1 MQMIWEWFFTM
12 SPGTPLNPSLEAV
25 GFDTCY
31 FVYNLG
37 SLFLSIIYIF
47 IKMVTAI
54 ILRFFRRKSKKVK
67 AVWRWF
73 NEGAFWATPLALYI
87 ESYAALVMAV
97 ILAIMQPTFSEP
109 GQKIQMYLAY
119 YFAVLTFT
127 GPVFFTWFMYK
138 NFDRF

>member
-1 MQMIWEWFFTM
+1 M

-67 AVWRWF
+67 GLATKESKVKFAVRV
-73 NEGAFWATPLALYI
+73 PLANVSVRQSTASSQITAFSVVSLLQIVSGDVI
-87 ESYAALVMAV
+87 ECE
-97 ILAIMQPTFSEP
+97 F
-109 GQKIQMYLAY
+109 
-119 YFAVLTFT
+119 
-127 GPVFFTWFMYK
+127 
-138 NFDRF
+138 